1 MSKLGLWDKF
11 PPGYLPNWLE
21 DSAWNSKATGLYP
34 HEGSSTQWEDVLK
47 QLKDFSPDYRA
58 ILVSVI
64 EQQSQG
70 ALSEIQAQ
78 SLQLLAQNNTFTV
91 TTGQQIHFDLGP
103 SYVFYK
109 IVSAI
114 SLAQELAQKF
124 PDSNFVPVFW
134 MATEDHDFKEISQS
148 VVFNNTYVWEAE
160 SYEGAGPVGRKS
172 VIGLKPWL
180 DWITSFFNN
189 NSKSTA
195 EIEIVTQIFT
205 KPNQTLAA
213 AIQQW
218 VLWIFRDTSLL
229 VLNPDEG
236 RLKRAMIPTFIKEIT
251 PNGGIYSSV
260 ELQNL
265 ELKQQ
270 SLSPEAHVRECNLFY
285 MNSELRERLEAS
297 KEHAIGMISGKKW
310 TTAEIITEIEHY
322 PERFSPNVLLRPIYQ
337 QTILPNIAYIAGP
350 SEYKYWLQLPKA
362 LSTQKVAIPA
372 LILRKSGVF
381 LSKSNEKKLNKWGFS
396 LWDLFTLNEDE
407 IRSKIFD
414 KVDAD
419 YTMAPSLNILEE
431 QLQVINS
438 TLYRWNSA
446 DLKNIKLQGEQLL
459 KALKSIEKV
468 EQEKAVNNLLSKAEW
483 SALNQLKQ
491 STANPKAP
499 QERQHRWIQELL
511 NDPNSFYQYIQLFY
525 QFTENSVDPTTAVEQ
540 RTKLQYF
547 KEPFIV
553 FC

>member
-1 MSKLGLWDKF
+1 
-11 PPGYLPNWLE
+11 
-21 DSAWNSKATGLYP
+21 
-34 HEGSSTQWEDVLK
+34 
-47 QLKDFSPDYRA
+47 
-58 ILVSVI
+58 
-64 EQQSQG
+64 
-70 ALSEIQAQ
+70 
-78 SLQLLAQNNTFTV
+78 
-91 TTGQQIHFDLGP
+91 
-103 SYVFYK
+103 
-109 IVSAI
+109 
-114 SLAQELAQKF
+114 
-124 PDSNFVPVFW
+124 
-134 MATEDHDFKEISQS
+134 
-148 VVFNNTYVWEAE
+148 
-160 SYEGAGPVGRKS
+160 
-172 VIGLKPWL
+172 
-180 DWITSFFNN
+180 
-189 NSKSTA
+189 
-195 EIEIVTQIFT
+195 
-205 KPNQTLAA
+205 
-213 AIQQW
+213 
-218 VLWIFRDTSLL
+218 
-229 VLNPDEG
+229 
-236 RLKRAMIPTFIKEIT
+236 
-251 PNGGIYSSV
+251 
-260 ELQNL
+260 
-265 ELKQQ
+265 
-270 SLSPEAHVRECNLFY
+270 
-285 MNSELRERLEAS
+285 
-297 KEHAIGMISGKKW
+297 
-310 TTAEIITEIEHY
+310 
-322 PERFSPNVLLRPIYQ
+322 LLRPIYQ